1 MITKKLAGAIGVLLL
16 VTSSTGA
23 AAVRIELKASYFR
36 PTEQAFLDIY
46 GGGPRYGGEV
56 NIGFWKG
63 LDLWLGG
70 SYFSKEGELTF
81 TKEKTELQI
90 IPIGAGLKYSWT
102 KGVIRLYTAAGLSS
116 FQYKESNPI
125 GEVSKSRLGGI
136 AEMGSYVKIAGG
148 LLIDVFLNYSVCR
161 VESADFKVNI
171 GGLGAGLG
179 LAYEF

>member
-1 MITKKLAGAIGVLLL
+1 MKKLTGVLAVLLVMSASAGA
-16 VTSSTGA
+16 TT
-23 AAVRIELKASYFR
+23 VRLELKASYFH

-56 NIGFWKG
+56 DIGLWKG
-63 LDLWLGG
+63 FEVSLGG
-70 SYFSKEGELTF
+70 SYFSKAGELTF

-90 IPIGAGLKYSWT
+90 IPIGVGLKYRWT
-102 KGVIRLYTAAGLSS
+102 KRVIRFYTAAGLSS

-125 GEVSKSRLGGI
+125 GDFSRSHVGLTTEI
-136 AEMGSYVKIAGG
+136 GSYVRVAGG
-148 LLIDVFLNYSVCR
+148 LLIDVFLNYSLCH

-171 GGLGAGLG
+171 GGLGAGIG

>member
-1 MITKKLAGAIGVLLL
+1 MITKKLAGVIGVLLL
-16 VTSSTGA
+16 VSGSAAA
-23 AAVRIELKASYFR
+23 AAVRVEVKASYFH

-56 NIGFWKG
+56 DIGLWKG
-63 LDLWLGG
+63 FDLWLGG
-70 SYFSKEGELTF
+70 NSFSRDGELTF

-90 IPIGAGLKYSWT
+90 MPIGAGLKYSWT
-102 KGVIRLYTAAGLSS
+102 KGRIRLYTAAGLSS

-125 GEVSKSRLGGI
+125 GEVSKSRVGLT

-148 LLIDVFLNYSVCR
+148 LLVDVFLGYSVCYI
-161 VESADFKVNI
+161 ESADFKVNI